1 MDTNSKPL
9 VLELK
14 ARYGTKTVS
23 KGLELSITLY
33 VPRTASLE
41 IKTKQTIHDP
51 APLAL
56 STKGLEDTGILKV
69 TLPIESS
76 IGTVCML
83 SATVARTAI
92 FGFVFNK
99 KGTHVPELEG
109 DTITARDLFDNGMF
123 SGRLREEYTKM
134 GLLYM
139 EVESALLPELERHE
153 KEKQGP
159 RGTKRTRDEI
169 EVIEVIELSSDD
181 DQQECPVRGFDQ
193 GYQKL
198 PSAKASAG
206 EQLRY
211 HTESPRMNTGLIDI
225 HPAKKRAASMFNA
238 PAAFLGGSVSKS
250 LRTTRDFAKA
260 QDFDSF
266 EEPVFDD
273 AARKAQLYSNRIKAE
288 MASADKIRSVA
299 CLPFIQMNAFP
310 RAIAKEVDLLRM
322 IQEISDHHEFPETVL
337 GPCRSLLDSWKD
349 SSGCEDNSPGR
360 LQTQRAFD
368 GDANECGS
376 AAPQDPSP

>member
-1 MDTNSKPL
+1 MDAILEAERMFHEKILVGIEDHLHREVIHSRGSGRKHLVILMGGAFGSESLAEAAMRRLDNQEKYPDMKILLTTGLKYSNQAVQVGMENIARDHRLALTEPPRRDSNFKHYFMMDTNSKPL

-198 PSAKASAG
+198 PSAKASA
-206 EQLRY
+206 
-211 HTESPRMNTGLIDI
+211 
-225 HPAKKRAASMFNA
+225 
-238 PAAFLGGSVSKS
+238 VSH
-250 LRTTRDFAKA
+250 
-260 QDFDSF
+260 
-266 EEPVFDD
+266 
-273 AARKAQLYSNRIKAE
+273 
-288 MASADKIRSVA
+288 
-299 CLPFIQMNAFP
+299 FI
-310 RAIAKEVDLLRM
+310 
-322 IQEISDHHEFPETVL
+322 S
-337 GPCRSLLDSWKD
+337 
-349 SSGCEDNSPGR
+349 
-360 LQTQRAFD
+360 
-368 GDANECGS
+368 
-376 AAPQDPSP
+376 PSPEARALTVSRASNYGIIPSRRV